1 MKGVKQK
8 KKKTGACVWVM
19 WVCNVHLC
27 AKIAHFEKKNTN
39 SMWQM
44 HFHISTAIHQQ
55 KQLRSTL
62 HPVSWAHSYLIQFGC
77 LFCFVFLF
85 QNKCESYMNACSAT
99 QWMCNAFCVR
109 SCLIKNAHA
118 SNVFVECTRAN
129 AHQEFCFSFSFKSSL
144 LFWCK
149 SFFLYAFT
157 PIAVQ
162 RIDIER
168 NGMKR
173 NGAKFTN
180 YNKSST

>member
-1 MKGVKQK
+1 MSDVSVQCASLRKDRTFWEEKYQLNVANAFSYFYSNTST
-8 KKKTGACVWVM
+8 KT
-19 WVCNVHLC
+19 
-27 AKIAHFEKKNTN
+27 IA
-39 SMWQM
+39 
-44 HFHISTAIHQQ
+44 FHSSSSF
-55 KQLRSTL
+55 LSTL
-62 HPVSWAHSYLIQFGC
+62 IFDSIWLFV